1 MPTPGHRLNIV
12 RYDDQYVV
20 TINGSRRQVCGDIQS
35 VVVLVDAVLRGAE
48 PQAGSAEP
56 MTNGQDSKDGH
67 G

>member
-48 PQAGSAEP
+48 PQDSAEP
-56 MTNGQDSKDGH
+56 MKNGQHTKDGH

>member
-20 TINGSRRQVCGDIQS
+20 TIDGSRRQVCGDIQS

-48 PQAGSAEP
+48 PQEGPAEP
-56 MTNGQDSKDGH
+56 VKNGQDGKDGR